1 MILGVTL
8 VVTGTL
14 GVVLRVV
21 VRVMVVVVVAGV
33 TLAVDTSRVVTLSR
47 TVVGLGAAVEVVVC
61 SDQDGSA
68 MVVAL
73 VDNSTLPVTGCVVS
87 VTGCTMTG
95 LRVVV
100 TTAGGALVEAVVRGV
115 STIPG
120 TGGGGGVTSFLVVV
134 AAISGDIVVLVV
146 VVVVVAAAEVAEV
159 TTGFDVTGRRGTS
172 VVLVEVTTWMPVSE
186 VTSGVVFTVG
196 L

>member
-134 AAISGDIVVLVV
+134 AAISGDVVVLV

>member
-14 GVVLRVV
+14 GVILRVV

-33 TLAVDTSRVVTLSR
+33 ALAVDTSRDVTLSR
-47 TVVGLGAAVEVVVC
+47 TVDDLGTAVEVVVC
-61 SDQDGSA
+61 SDQNGGG

-73 VDNSTLPVTGCVVS
+73 VDTSTLPVNGCVVS
-87 VTGCTMTG
+87 VIGCTMTG
-95 LRVVV
+95 LSVVV
-100 TTAGGALVEAVVRGV
+100 TMAGGACVVTVVRGV
-115 STIPG
+115 SAIPG
-120 TGGGGGVTSFLVVV
+120 AGGGGGVTSFLVVV
-134 AAISGDIVVLVV
+134 AAISGDAVVLVV
-146 VVVVVAAAEVAEV
+146 VVVAAADVAEV

-172 VVLVEVTTWMPVSE
+172 VVLVEVTTWITVSE